1 METAARV
8 VLDSISPR
16 GDRLTTLEVTMH
28 RFVLAEFNTHRIFSR
43 NSASSRA
50 IPVEK
55 QLERVKNDPAYP
67 VSWPCEK
74 PGMSGG
80 TELEGGDLEDAKL
93 FYKFVHEKVWRE
105 VDAYLKMHPEK
116 PERLHKSVLNRFL
129 EPFMWHTVLVSSTG
143 WENFRQLRCSPQ
155 AQPEMRVAAEHM
167 MAALDAST
175 PTELD
180 YGRWHMPFTEDKEE
194 LFDRGFNPLDLLYIS
209 STRCGRI
216 SYLTHGTGVKEPADD
231 LTKGREMAEAQPMH
245 ASPFEHV
252 ARPLERGELGDSNF
266 WGWWQFREELQF
278 GIETKR

>member
-55 QLERVKNDPAYP
+55 QLERVKENPAYP
-67 VSWPCEK
+67 VSWPCEQ

-116 PERLHKSVLNRFL
+116 SERLHKSVVNRFL

-143 WENFRQLRCSPQ
+143 WENFRGLRCSPQ
-155 AQPEMRVAAEHM
+155 AQPEMRLAAEKM
-167 MAALDAST
+167 MEALDAST

-180 YGRWHMPFTEDKEE
+180 YGQWHMPFMDDFDE
-194 LFDRGFNPLDLLYIS
+194 LAEIYHVMHLKMIS
-209 STRCGRI
+209 AARCARV
-216 SYLTHGTGVKEPADD
+216 SYLTHGTGVKDVQED
-231 LTKGREMAEAQPMH
+231 LRLAEQLQQGNPIH

-252 ARPLERGELGDSNF
+252 ARPLDLGEMGDSNF
-266 WGWWQFREELQF
+266 RGWWQYREDIEF

>member
-1 METAARV
+1 MATEARV

-55 QLERVKNDPAYP
+55 QLARVIADPAEP
-67 VSWPCEK
+67 VSWPCEQ

-93 FYKFVHEKVWRE
+93 FYNFIHEKVWRE

-116 PERLHKSVLNRFL
+116 SERLHKSVVNRFL

-143 WENFRQLRCSPQ
+143 WENFRGLRCSPQ
-155 AQPEMRVAAEHM
+155 AQPEMKLAAEKM
-167 MAALDAST
+167 MEALDAST
-175 PTELD
+175 PTSLD
-180 YGRWHMPFTEDKEE
+180 YGQWHLPFTEDKEE
-194 LFDRGFNPLDLLYIS
+194 LFDQGFNPQDLLYIS
-209 STRCGRI
+209 SMRCGRI

-231 LTKGREMAEAQPMH
+231 LAKAKDMAQAEPMH

-252 ARPLERGELGDSNF
+252 ARPLEPGEIGDSNF

-278 GIETKR
+278 GINTKS

>member
-55 QLERVKNDPAYP
+55 QLEQVKEDPAYP
-67 VSWPCEK
+67 VSWPCEQ

-93 FYKFVHEKVWRE
+93 LYKFVHEKVWRE

-116 PERLHKSVLNRFL
+116 SERLHKSVVNRFL

-143 WENFRQLRCSPQ
+143 WENFRGLRCSPQ
-155 AQPEMRVAAEHM
+155 AQPEMRLAAEKM
-167 MAALDAST
+167 MEALDAST

-180 YGRWHMPFTEDKEE
+180 YGQWHMPFMDDLDE
-194 LFDRGFNPLDLLYIS
+194 LAEIYHMMHLKMIS
-209 STRCGRI
+209 AARCARV
-216 SYLTHGTGVKEPADD
+216 SYLTHGTGVKDVQED
-231 LTKGREMAEAQPMH
+231 LRLAGQLQQSNPIH

-252 ARPLERGELGDSNF
+252 ARPLERGEIGDSNF
-266 WGWWQFREELQF
+266 WGWWQYREDIEF

>member
-1 METAARV
+1 
-8 VLDSISPR
+8 
-16 GDRLTTLEVTMH
+16 MH

-55 QLERVKNDPAYP
+55 QLEQVKEDPAYP
-67 VSWPCEK
+67 VSWPCEQ

-93 FYKFVHEKVWRE
+93 LYKFVHEKVWRE

-116 PERLHKSVLNRFL
+116 SERLHKSVVNRFL

-143 WENFRQLRCSPQ
+143 WENFRGLRCSPQ
-155 AQPEMRVAAEHM
+155 AQPEMRLAAEKM
-167 MAALDAST
+167 MEALDAST

-180 YGRWHMPFTEDKEE
+180 YGQWHMPFMDDLDE
-194 LFDRGFNPLDLLYIS
+194 LAEIYHMMHLKMIS
-209 STRCGRI
+209 AARCARV
-216 SYLTHGTGVKEPADD
+216 SYLTHGTGVKDVQED
-231 LTKGREMAEAQPMH
+231 LRLAGQLQQSNPIH

-252 ARPLERGELGDSNF
+252 ARPLERGEIGDSNF
-266 WGWWQFREELQF
+266 WGWWQYREDIEF